1 MSIGETLANARRD
14 AGLTVT
20 QVSERTRI
28 RETIIRAVER
38 DDFIACGGDFYA
50 RGDIRSI
57 ALAVGADPGP
67 LIGEYDETLRAP
79 EEITAAEAL
88 APTMAIRPVPR
99 RKPNWTAVLAV
110 LLLAA
115 VAVLG
120 YHLATSPGR
129 TSATATG
136 YSLAHPHR
144 RARPPATP
152 APRPTPTPT
161 PAPTPA
167 PTSLTPV
174 TVVAFGPGGPST
186 GDNPQQAAQAIDGSA
201 AAGTGWQT
209 NWYLSPD
216 FGNLQAG
223 TGLLLDLGQTE
234 TVTSVQVTLGPT
246 PGATLQLRAGSA
258 PALADLATVAR
269 ATDAGGVL
277 RLRPAAPVRGR
288 YLLLWF
294 TRLPPDSSGTYQ
306 AFVYKVTVQ
315 GQA

>member
-1 MSIGETLANARRD
+1 MSIGETLATARRD

-38 DDFIACGGDFYA
+38 DDFTACGGDFYA

-57 ALAVGADPGP
+57 AHAVGADPGP
-67 LIGEYDETLRAP
+67 LIAEYDETLRAP

-99 RKPNWTAVLAV
+99 RKPNWTAALAV

-115 VAVLG
+115 VAFLG
-120 YHLATSPGR
+120 YHLATSPGH
-129 TSATATG
+129 TTAAATG
-136 YSLAHPHR
+136 YSLTHPHR

-161 PAPTPA
+161 PAPT
-167 PTSLTPV
+167 TLTPV
-174 TVVAFGPGGPST
+174 RVVAFGPGGPST
-186 GDNPQQAAQAIDGSA
+186 GDDPQQAAQAIDGSA
-201 AAGTGWQT
+201 ASGTGWQT
-209 NWYLSPD
+209 NWYTTPR

-234 TVTSVQVTLGPT
+234 TITSVQVTLGAT
-246 PGATLQLRAGSA
+246 PGASLELRAGSA
-258 PALADLATVAR
+258 PALAGLATVAR

-277 RLRPAAPVRGR
+277 QLRPAAPVRGR

-306 AFVYKVTVQ
+306 AFVYKLTVQ
-315 GQA
+315 GQP

>member
-1 MSIGETLANARRD
+1 M
-14 AGLTVT
+14 
-20 QVSERTRI
+20 
-28 RETIIRAVER
+28 
-38 DDFIACGGDFYA
+38 
-50 RGDIRSI
+50 
-57 ALAVGADPGP
+57 
-67 LIGEYDETLRAP
+67 
-79 EEITAAEAL
+79 
-88 APTMAIRPVPR
+88 
-99 RKPNWTAVLAV
+99 LAV

-269 ATDAGGVL
+269 ATDAEGCSGSGRPRRSGAGTCCSGSPGCRRTAPARTRRSSTKSPCRARRDRAHALWATADGRCPVNQSRARPVTASRAPGSSNRWVAPGTMAEPAL
-277 RLRPAAPVRGR
+277 APQLLPRPAG
-288 YLLLWF
+288 
-294 TRLPPDSSGTYQ
+294 
-306 AFVYKVTVQ
+306 
-315 GQA
+315 